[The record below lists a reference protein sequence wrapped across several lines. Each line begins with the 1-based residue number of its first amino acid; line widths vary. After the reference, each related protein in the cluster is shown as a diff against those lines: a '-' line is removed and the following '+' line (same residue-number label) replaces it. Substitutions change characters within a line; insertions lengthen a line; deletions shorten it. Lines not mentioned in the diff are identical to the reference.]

1 MASGENKQPGTETA
15 NARVE
20 RATAHPSGRDRVAPT
35 GTVPQRRTVS
45 LPSWL
50 DGRTIAVLTG
60 LVSIAAMVQT
70 SHSRLS
76 DDIHR
81 LRDEMYA
88 MRTELRQEFRAEIGG
103 LRHESHGQ
111 ISGLRQEL
119 LGQIGGLRQELLGEI
134 AGLRHELTA
143 KIEKLD
149 ERLRRVEIDVAAIRT
164 HLIGFDVHPRDDE
177 PQHEPS

>member
-1 MASGENKQPGTETA
+1 MANGDNNQPGTETA
-15 NARVE
+15 
-20 RATAHPSGRDRVAPT
+20 TAG
-35 GTVPQRRTVS
+35 VPQRRTLS

-81 LRDEMYA
+81 LRDEMYGI
-88 MRTELRQEFRAEIGG
+88 RTELRGEIA
-103 LRHESHGQ
+103 
-111 ISGLRQEL
+111 GLRQEL
-119 LGQIGGLRQELLGEI
+119 RGEI

-149 ERLRRVEIDVAAIRT
+149 ERLRVVEIDVAAIRT
-164 HLIGFDVHPRDDE
+164 HLIGFDVRPRDDE

>member
-1 MASGENKQPGTETA
+1 MADGDNKQPGTETA
-15 NARVE
+15 TAE
-20 RATAHPSGRDRVAPT
+20 IARATTRVAPT
-35 GTVPQRRTVS
+35 GTVPRRRTVS

-81 LRDEMYA
+81 LRDEIYA
-88 MRTELRQEFRAEIGG
+88 MRTELRQEFRAELGG
-103 LRHESHGQ
+103 LRHEMH
-111 ISGLRQEL
+111 
-119 LGQIGGLRQELLGEI
+119 GEI
-134 AGLRHELTA
+134 AGLRHELTT
-143 KIEKLD
+143 KIETLD
-149 ERLRRVEIDVAAIRT
+149 ERLRVVEIDVAAIRT
-164 HLIGFDVHPRDDE
+164 HLIGFDARPPHAE

>member
-1 MASGENKQPGTETA
+1 MASGDNKQPDTETS
-15 NARVE
+15 RG
-20 RATAHPSGRDRVAPT
+20 S
-35 GTVPQRRTVS
+35 QRRTLS

-70 SHSRLS
+70 SHSQLS

-88 MRTELRQEFRAEIGG
+88 MRTELRQEFRAEI
-103 LRHESHGQ
+103 
-111 ISGLRQEL
+111 SGLRKEL
-119 LGQIGGLRQELLGEI
+119 RGEI

-149 ERLRRVEIDVAAIRT
+149 ERLRIVEIDVAAIRT
-164 HLIGFDVHPRDDE
+164 HLIGFDARPPHDE

>member
-1 MASGENKQPGTETA
+1 MVRGDNKQPDTETS
-15 NARVE
+15 R
-20 RATAHPSGRDRVAPT
+20 G
-35 GTVPQRRTVS
+35 PQRRSLS

-50 DGRTIAVLTG
+50 DGRTIAILTG
-60 LVSIAAMVQT
+60 MASLAAMVQT

-103 LRHESHGQ
+103 LRHE
-111 ISGLRQEL
+111 
-119 LGQIGGLRQELLGEI
+119 
-134 AGLRHELTA
+134 LTA

-149 ERLRRVEIDVAAIRT
+149 ERLRVVEIDVASIRT
-164 HLIGFDVHPRDDE
+164 HLIGFDARPPRDE

>member
-1 MASGENKQPGTETA
+1 M
-15 NARVE
+15 
-20 RATAHPSGRDRVAPT
+20 
-35 GTVPQRRTVS
+35 S

-81 LRDEMYA
+81 LRDEMYGI
-88 MRTELRQEFRAEIGG
+88 RTELRGEIA
-103 LRHESHGQ
+103 
-111 ISGLRQEL
+111 GLRQEL
-119 LGQIGGLRQELLGEI
+119 RGEI

-149 ERLRRVEIDVAAIRT
+149 ERLRVVEIDVAAIRT
-164 HLIGFDVHPRDDE
+164 HLIGFDVRPRDDE

>member
-1 MASGENKQPGTETA
+1 MANGDNNQPETA
-15 NARVE
+15 TANIA
-20 RATAHPSGRDRVAPT
+20 RATTRVAPT

-81 LRDEMYA
+81 LRDEMYGI
-88 MRTELRQEFRAEIGG
+88 RTELRGEIA
-103 LRHESHGQ
+103 
-111 ISGLRQEL
+111 GLRQEL
-119 LGQIGGLRQELLGEI
+119 RGEI

-149 ERLRRVEIDVAAIRT
+149 ERLRVVEIDVAAIRT
-164 HLIGFDVHPRDDE
+164 HLIGFDVRPRDDE
-177 PQHEPS
+177 PQHDPS

>member
-1 MASGENKQPGTETA
+1 MANGDNKQPGMETA
-15 NARVE
+15 
-20 RATAHPSGRDRVAPT
+20 
-35 GTVPQRRTVS
+35 TVPQRRTVS

-81 LRDEMYA
+81 LRDEMYG
-88 MRTELRQEFRAEIGG
+88 MRTELRQEFRGEIA
-103 LRHESHGQ
+103 
-111 ISGLRQEL
+111 GLRQEL
-119 LGQIGGLRQELLGEI
+119 RGEI
-134 AGLRHELTA
+134 ASLRHELTA

-149 ERLRRVEIDVAAIRT
+149 ERLRVVVIDVAAIRT
-164 HLIGFDVHPRDDE
+164 HLIGFDVRPRDDE
-177 PQHEPS
+177 QQHEPS

>member
-1 MASGENKQPGTETA
+1 MASGDNKQPNTA
-15 NARVE
+15 TSR
-20 RATAHPSGRDRVAPT
+20 
-35 GTVPQRRTVS
+35 VPQRRTVS

-81 LRDEMYA
+81 LRDEMYGI
-88 MRTELRQEFRAEIGG
+88 RTELRGEIA
-103 LRHESHGQ
+103 
-111 ISGLRQEL
+111 GLRQEL
-119 LGQIGGLRQELLGEI
+119 RGEI

-149 ERLRRVEIDVAAIRT
+149 ERLRIVEIDVAAIRT
-164 HLIGFDVHPRDDE
+164 HLIGFDVRPRDDE

>member
-1 MASGENKQPGTETA
+1 MASGDNKQPNTETS
-15 NARVE
+15 R
-20 RATAHPSGRDRVAPT
+20 G
-35 GTVPQRRTVS
+35 PQRRTLS

-60 LVSIAAMVQT
+60 LASIAAMVQT

-88 MRTELRQEFRAEIGG
+88 MRTELGQEFRAEIGG
-103 LRHESHGQ
+103 LRHELHG
-111 ISGLRQEL
+111 E
-119 LGQIGGLRQELLGEI
+119 IGGLRKELRGEI

-143 KIEKLD
+143 RIDKLD
-149 ERLRRVEIDVAAIRT
+149 ERLRVVEIDVASIRT
-164 HLIGFDVHPRDDE
+164 HLIGFDARPPHDE

>member
-1 MASGENKQPGTETA
+1 MANGDNMHPGTETA
-15 NARVE
+15 
-20 RATAHPSGRDRVAPT
+20 TAK
-35 GTVPQRRTVS
+35 VPQRRAGS

-76 DDIHR
+76 DDVHH

-88 MRTELRQEFRAEIGG
+88 LRTELRQEFRT
-103 LRHESHGQ
+103 
-111 ISGLRQEL
+111 
-119 LGQIGGLRQELLGEI
+119 EI

-143 KIEKLD
+143 KIEIERNEIRADIKRLD
-149 ERLRRVEIDVAAIRT
+149 DRLRAVEIDVAAIRT
-164 HLIGFDVHPRDDE
+164 HLIGFDFRPRDDE
-177 PQHEPS
+177 PQHEPP

>member
-1 MASGENKQPGTETA
+1 MTNGDNKQPDTET
-15 NARVE
+15 
-20 RATAHPSGRDRVAPT
+20 ST
-35 GTVPQRRTVS
+35 GPQRRSLS
-45 LPSWL
+45 LPSWV

-81 LRDEMYA
+81 LRDEMYG
-88 MRTELRQEFRAEIGG
+88 MRTELRQEVRGEMA
-103 LRHESHGQ
+103 
-111 ISGLRQEL
+111 GLRQEL
-119 LGQIGGLRQELLGEI
+119 RGEI
-134 AGLRHELTA
+134 ASLRHALTA

-149 ERLRRVEIDVAAIRT
+149 ERLRVVEIDVAAIRT
-164 HLIGFDVHPRDDE
+164 HLIGFDVRPRDDE

>member
-1 MASGENKQPGTETA
+1 MTNGDNKQPRIETA
-15 NARVE
+15 
-20 RATAHPSGRDRVAPT
+20 TA
-35 GTVPQRRTVS
+35 TVPQRRTLS

-81 LRDEMYA
+81 LRDEMHG
-88 MRTELRQEFRAEIGG
+88 MRTELRQE
-103 LRHESHGQ
+103 LR
-111 ISGLRQEL
+111 
-119 LGQIGGLRQELLGEI
+119 GEI

-149 ERLRRVEIDVAAIRT
+149 DRLRTVEIDVAAIRT
-164 HLIGFDVHPRDDE
+164 HLIGFDVRTHDDQ

>member
-1 MASGENKQPGTETA
+1 MASGDNKQPNTETS
-15 NARVE
+15 R
-20 RATAHPSGRDRVAPT
+20 G
-35 GTVPQRRTVS
+35 PQRRTLS

-50 DGRTIAVLTG
+50 DGRTIAILTG
-60 LVSIAAMVQT
+60 MVSIAAMVQT
-70 SHSRLS
+70 SHSGLS

-103 LRHESHGQ
+103 LRHE
-111 ISGLRQEL
+111 
-119 LGQIGGLRQELLGEI
+119 
-134 AGLRHELTA
+134 LTT

-149 ERLRRVEIDVAAIRT
+149 ERLRIVEIDVASIRT
-164 HLIGFDVHPRDDE
+164 HLIGFDARPPHDE

>member
-1 MASGENKQPGTETA
+1 MTNGDNKQPGTETA
-15 NARVE
+15 
-20 RATAHPSGRDRVAPT
+20 TAK
-35 GTVPQRRTVS
+35 VPQRRTLS

-81 LRDEMYA
+81 LRDEMHG
-88 MRTELRQEFRAEIGG
+88 MRTELRQEFRGEIA
-103 LRHESHGQ
+103 
-111 ISGLRQEL
+111 GLRQEL
-119 LGQIGGLRQELLGEI
+119 RGEI

-149 ERLRRVEIDVAAIRT
+149 DRLRAVEIDVAAIRT
-164 HLIGFDVHPRDDE
+164 HLIGFDVRPRDDQ

>member
-1 MASGENKQPGTETA
+1 MTNGDNNQPGMETA
-15 NARVE
+15 T
-20 RATAHPSGRDRVAPT
+20 ATG
-35 GTVPQRRTVS
+35 PQRRTVS

-76 DDIHR
+76 NDIHR
-81 LRDEMYA
+81 LRGEMYE
-88 MRTELRQEFRAEIGG
+88 MRTELRQE
-103 LRHESHGQ
+103 LRGDMA
-111 ISGLRQEL
+111 GMRQEL
-119 LGQIGGLRQELLGEI
+119 RRDM

-149 ERLRRVEIDVAAIRT
+149 DRLRVVEIDVAAIRT
-164 HLIGFDVHPRDDE
+164 HLIGFDVRPHDDE

>member
-1 MASGENKQPGTETA
+1 MTNGDNKQPGMETA
-15 NARVE
+15 
-20 RATAHPSGRDRVAPT
+20 TA
-35 GTVPQRRTVS
+35 TVPQRRTVS

-81 LRDEMYA
+81 LRDDMYE
-88 MRTELRQEFRAEIGG
+88 MRTELRQELRGDIAGVRQELRGDIAGVRKELSGDIAGVRQELRGG
-103 LRHESHGQ
+103 
-111 ISGLRQEL
+111 IAGLRQEVR
-119 LGQIGGLRQELLGEI
+119 GGL

-143 KIEKLD
+143 KIDKLD
-149 ERLRRVEIDVAAIRT
+149 DRLRVVEIDVAAIRT
-164 HLIGFDVHPRDDE
+164 HLIGLDARPHDDE

>member
-1 MASGENKQPGTETA
+1 MTNGDNKQPRIETA
-15 NARVE
+15 
-20 RATAHPSGRDRVAPT
+20 TAS
-35 GTVPQRRTVS
+35 VPQRRTLS

-81 LRDEMYA
+81 LRDEMSA

-103 LRHESHGQ
+103 LRHELH
-111 ISGLRQEL
+111 
-119 LGQIGGLRQELLGEI
+119 GQIGGLGQELRGEI
-134 AGLRHELTA
+134 ASLRNELTA

-164 HLIGFDVHPRDDE
+164 HLIGFDVRPHDDQ

>member
-1 MASGENKQPGTETA
+1 MANGDNNQPGTETA
-15 NARVE
+15 TAR
-20 RATAHPSGRDRVAPT
+20 
-35 GTVPQRRTVS
+35 VPQRRTLS

-88 MRTELRQEFRAEIGG
+88 MRTALRQEFRAEIGG

-119 LGQIGGLRQELLGEI
+119 RGEIGEI
-134 AGLRHELTA
+134 AGLRHDLTA

-149 ERLRRVEIDVAAIRT
+149 ERLRVVEIDVAAIRT
-164 HLIGFDVHPRDDE
+164 HLIGFDVRPHDDE